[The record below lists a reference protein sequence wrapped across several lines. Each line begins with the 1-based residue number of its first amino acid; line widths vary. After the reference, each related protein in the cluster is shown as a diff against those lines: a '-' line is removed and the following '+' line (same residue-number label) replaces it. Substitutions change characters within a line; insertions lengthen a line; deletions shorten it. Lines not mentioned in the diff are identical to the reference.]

1 MGMAAIAAL
10 TVGAPA
16 MAQTP
21 TRDVS
26 IVEPRAFRP
35 GENLARQQTAQTP
48 APAAQTPAGQA
59 APVSAARRVE
69 FDAAVQQAIDRNPTV
84 ASAATAITQAN
95 ALLQQARA
103 AIMPALAA
111 SLMNNTLDSAR
122 GFSGGIT
129 QPRNQTTIAASAT
142 WNVLDATSW
151 ADVAHARDE
160 IQVSTFSSA
169 ETRREIAV
177 SAAQAYLAVIAAHRQ
192 LEVDER
198 ALANAR
204 AHLTYA
210 QQRLNGGVG
219 TRLDE
224 LRAAQEAAGDEA
236 RLENSRFALAQSQE
250 ALGVLLADPG
260 PVDSGAEP
268 TFDLPATI
276 TEADW
281 ANRPD
286 VRAQVASINAAE
298 RVVHDSWKQWLPSA
312 GVSFTPQYVT
322 PSGLFAPSRT
332 WVFSIGVTQRI
343 FDPSYRATTAL
354 KRVDLD
360 RAELARQSLE
370 TEIRSEVRLAQEA
383 VASYERARA
392 SAREASDQAA
402 EVLRV
407 ATAAFQLG
415 ATTNLEVI
423 DAERTARDAES
434 TATIADDAWRR
445 ARLNLLVAL
454 GRFPH

>member
-1 MGMAAIAAL
+1 
-10 TVGAPA
+10 V
-16 MAQTP
+16 
-21 TRDVS
+21 
-26 IVEPRAFRP
+26 
-35 GENLARQQTAQTP
+35 
-48 APAAQTPAGQA
+48 
-59 APVSAARRVE
+59 RRVE
-69 FDAAVQQAIDRNPTV
+69 FDQAVEQAIARNPTV

-95 ALLQQARA
+95 ALLQQAKA
-103 AIMPALAA
+103 AVMPGLAA
-111 SLMNNTLDSAR
+111 SLTNNTLDSAR
-122 GFSGGIT
+122 GFSGGVT
-129 QPRNQTTIAASAT
+129 QPRNQTVIGASAT
-142 WNVLDATSW
+142 WNVLDATRW
-151 ADVAHARDE
+151 AEIAHARDE
-160 IQVSTFSSA
+160 VQVSTFSSA
-169 ETRREIAV
+169 EARREIGVA
-177 SAAQAYLAVIAAHRQ
+177 AAQAYLAVIAAHRQ
-192 LEVDER
+192 VDVDAR

-210 QQRLNGGVG
+210 QQRLTGGVG
-219 TRLDE
+219 TRLDQ

-250 ALGVLLADPG
+250 ALGVLLDDPG
-260 PVDSGAEP
+260 PVDAGAEP
-268 TFDLPATI
+268 TFELPATI

-286 VRAQVASINAAE
+286 LRAQVASIDAAE
-298 RVVHDSWKQWLPSA
+298 RVVHDAWKQWLPSA

-332 WVFSIGVTQRI
+332 WVFSVGVSQRI

-354 KRVDLD
+354 NRVELD
-360 RAELARQSLE
+360 RAQLARQSLE
-370 TEIRSEVRLAQEA
+370 TEIRSEVRLAQAA
-383 VASYERARA
+383 VDSYERARA
-392 SAREASDQAA
+392 AAREASDQAA

-434 TATIADDAWRR
+434 AATMADDAWRR

-454 GRFPH
+454 GQFPH